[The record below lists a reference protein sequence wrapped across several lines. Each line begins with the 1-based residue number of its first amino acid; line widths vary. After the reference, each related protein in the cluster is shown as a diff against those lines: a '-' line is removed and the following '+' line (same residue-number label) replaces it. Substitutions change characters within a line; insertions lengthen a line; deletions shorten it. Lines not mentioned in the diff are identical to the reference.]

1 MKSKN
6 IAAGLL
12 ALTFVFSGAVL
23 PSGVVINN
31 TVISASA
38 EELTYGN
45 FTYTMLEDGT
55 IEISKYTGSETA
67 VEIPSEIDGVAVT
80 SIGKRAFYY
89 CTSFKRV
96 IIPYGITNIGDE
108 AFDDSNNLVEV
119 TIPDSVVNVNIKD
132 G

>member
-1 MKSKN
+1 MVNTNKK

-12 ALTFVFSGAVL
+12 ALTFVFGGAAL
-23 PSGVVINN
+23 PTGVVSNN

-80 SIGKRAFYY
+80 STCNIHKGSEINENFTIDKSRQIGTMATKE
-89 CTSFKRV
+89 
-96 IIPYGITNIGDE
+96 NI
-108 AFDDSNNLVEV
+108 L
-119 TIPDSVVNVNIKD
+119 
-132 G
+132 